1 MTAIKDIDEIVE
13 CWNTSGNYDFLMK
26 IYVKDMKHYQ
36 DFVLNTLGVIESI
49 GRLHSNFVIGVV
61 KSNRGIPIPE

>member
-1 MTAIKDIDEIVE
+1 
-13 CWNTSGNYDFLMK
+13 MK